1 MENEVPS
8 LVLSWAGESAWV
20 IGDHF
25 VNRQEEMDYQQPSAW
40 KCSGPF
46 CGPCLSHWSVRFIL
60 LELFGRKM
68 QYMKS
73 RDLKGLCLSPYSEWS
88 FPSLSRVLD
97 EQPTCHFLPLGRLPE
112 PFRQTNCSF
121 LPPGAYIQHRPWL
134 SHFHFVFWNTLPS
147 HFSHFHSYLA
157 FQSKKLSGS
166 SSNLLPPEL
175 RALHTGAA

>member
-1 MENEVPS
+1 
-8 LVLSWAGESAWV
+8 
-20 IGDHF
+20 
-25 VNRQEEMDYQQPSAW
+25 MDYQQPSAW

-166 SSNLLPPEL
+166 SSNLLPP
-175 RALHTGAA
+175 RAPCPAHGSCLVTAPCTERLKPPGCMAPYFFLFYQK